1 MLHVE
6 LINYK
11 HTLKMCKIDCFSTA
25 TIITGMHLN
34 VTFTLYYVSCYF
46 IQMLFVTSDD
56 MRSEMKL
63 EFAELTLSYIA
74 VLSCYDTEV

>member
-1 MLHVE
+1 
-6 LINYK
+6 
-11 HTLKMCKIDCFSTA
+11 
-25 TIITGMHLN
+25 MHLN